1 MSHVQLKHVCMG
13 HFSLLVADEIVLAWK
28 CSKKYFLD
36 CKGSFEL
43 KSAVI
48 WDVNAPSI
56 RSNLGCECSFSE
68 LQWICNNSTFMFNCS
83 FAKPF
88 WLLFYSPYIIVKK
101 KSWCHRGAQYLWI
114 GHDICGRG
122 ILQKIM
128 NFDIIHLNSHS
139 GSCSLTRLNE
149 SISVAAKWYWL
160 AVLDQDRIS

>member
-101 KSWCHRGAQYLWI
+101 NLGVI
-114 GHDICGRG
+114 EGHNICGLGTIYVEGGFFRRSWTL
-122 ILQKIM
+122 IL
-128 NFDIIHLNSHS
+128 
-139 GSCSLTRLNE
+139 
-149 SISVAAKWYWL
+149 SISIPILVVVQADSIEWKY
-160 AVLDQDRIS
+160 